1 MALGFAFPYGGDT
14 YNRIS
19 VDANGAIVL
28 KKDNTVTVVNSSI
41 WDKQEFQRSFSN
53 LGQGLAA
60 PVLLPFNTSLS
71 QLLTGGQVQFK
82 TFNNTFSGY
91 TGKRAVV
98 TWVDSTLKALRGTAD
113 ITFQAQLFEDGTII
127 FSYQTLTSPSGAG
140 WQSFSDDGIVVGVS
154 NGDGAWPTGRNNL
167 NGVLDY
173 GIDLIGYETWCKN
186 DSSTDPA
193 SCMQANLGNNGA
205 FDLNDKSVVFNP
217 DGSTGFLVSPDIKS
231 GTGLGGSGVCAV
243 SSGGGSGSAAA
254 PPPLWESS
262 YSSILLNGTNGGA
275 TGAAAPSGTLDGQEN
290 VALGFAFPY
299 GGDTYNRIS
308 VDANGA
314 IILKKDNTVTVVK
327 SSIWD
332 KQEFQRSFSNLGQGA
347 AAPVLLPF
355 NTSLSQLLTGGQVQ
369 FKTFNN
375 TFSGYTGKRAVVTW
389 VNSTLAQLRGTADI
403 TFQAQ
408 LFEDG
413 TIIFSYQTLTS
424 PSGAGWQN
432 FSEDGIVVG
441 ISNGNGKW
449 PTGRDNLNAIDF
461 GVDLI
466 GYEIWCKN
474 DSSTVPASCMQ
485 ANLGNNG
492 AFDLNNKSVV
502 FNPDG
507 STGFLVSPDIK
518 SGTGSGGS
526 DVCAVPPVVA
536 VPTIPQTVS
545 ATAGDGQVTVSWD
558 AVLGA
563 TSYTVYW
570 DTAGGVTT
578 GDFTLVPGANT
589 QIVHTPLSN
598 GTARFY
604 RVVATNASGSSGL
617 SSEVTATPL
626 PPVPTIPQTVSATAG
641 DEQVTVS
648 WDAVSDATSYKVY
661 WKSPTG
667 GVTTSDTEI
676 SAGASTQ
683 IVHNSLTNNTAYFYR
698 VVATNSGGAS
708 GLSSEE
714 SATPVPPPP
723 PGIPQSVAAV
733 AGNTQV
739 TVSWNTVSGAT
750 NYTVYWKSPTGGIT
764 TGNSTAISAGTS
776 TQIVHNSLSNGTE
789 YFYRVEATN
798 SNGSSDLSSEESATP
813 MAPPPPDSPLNVDA
827 VAANEQVT
835 VSWNAVSGATSYTV
849 YWKSPAGGI
858 TTGNS
863 TAIGAGTSTQ
873 IVHNSLSNGTEYFY
887 RVEATNSNGSSDL
900 SSEES
905 ATPMAPPP
913 PDSPLNVD
921 AVAANEQVT
930 VSWNAVS
937 GATSY
942 TVYWKSPA
950 GGITTGN
957 STAIGAG
964 TSTQIV
970 HNSLSN
976 GTEYFYRVEATNN
989 SGSSNLSSEVSAT
1002 PVAPPAPT
1010 SPQNVS
1016 ATAGDGIVT
1025 VSWTAVSGATSYTV
1039 YWDTTGSVTTAD
1051 ATLNPGASTEIV
1063 HTPLP
1068 NGTTHFYRVVAT
1080 NIGGSS
1086 GLSSE
1091 VSATPV
1097 LATPRVAVDDNET
1110 AATNAFSSE
1119 GGGGSFGFVST
1130 WLMLMLVLVRQI
1142 RARKLDRKVKF
1153 TLFG

>member
-19 VDANGAIVL
+19 VDANGAIIL

-441 ISNGNGKW
+441 VSNGDGAW
-449 PTGRDNLNAIDF
+449 PTGRNNLN
-461 GVDLI
+461 GVLDYGIDLI

-887 RVEATNSNGSSDL
+887 RVEATN
-900 SSEES
+900 
-905 ATPMAPPP
+905 
-913 PDSPLNVD
+913 
-921 AVAANEQVT
+921 
-930 VSWNAVS
+930 
-937 GATSY
+937 
-942 TVYWKSPA
+942 
-950 GGITTGN
+950 
-957 STAIGAG
+957 
-964 TSTQIV
+964 
-970 HNSLSN
+970 
-976 GTEYFYRVEATNN
+976 N

-1110 AATNAFSSE
+1110 AATNAFSS
-1119 GGGGSFGFVST
+1119 GAGGGSFGFVST